1 MSDSNPIVRRSTLG
15 AATLAVASLAF
26 AATSAAA
33 QPVALGSAESFAVLG
48 QTTVTGTGAST
59 VTGDVGAGLGGSVTG
74 FPPGTVDEASD
85 VHEGDA
91 VAVQA
96 LLDATAAFED
106 LAARPCPDAND
117 LTGQD
122 LGGLSLGPGVY
133 CFDGDAPLTGTL
145 TLTLTGAGP
154 WTFQI
159 GGLLTIEASAQVLT
173 PDITSACSGSL
184 VHWQVGGASATIG
197 ASSAVIG
204 NILSQIDITLG
215 AGASLDGRAVA
226 LDGGVTMED
235 NQVAACSVGDAFPP
249 GDAFKVTGGG
259 QLSVPDPDSADIHRS
274 GRGRATFAFVAR
286 PGTDGGE
293 ARGRFVYLNHSNR
306 RHVSAFGRRGHI
318 FGRVT
323 DIDVVA
329 VNDDG
334 SAKTVRFNGTCPRP
348 DCTFSALVEDNGE
361 GHRDDDE
368 GEDDADG
375 DGQPDSESH
384 RRWRPRDRL
393 GLVIVANGEILEA
406 RALRPIARGNIQF
419 HAPADTTLTTD
430 VNDVEFG
437 PGSVVDVS
445 VSMDPGAARTTADA
459 YVVLELPNGQLL
471 SWTGRG
477 LVPGLVPVA
486 RGFVPFAFQG
496 ALAQVTIP
504 RGAPAGRYT
513 WLSALTA
520 AGTLNL
526 LTPIAETVFT
536 IAP

>member
-1 MSDSNPIVRRSTLG
+1 MSDSNTIVRRSTLG
-15 AATLAVASLAF
+15 AAMLAAASLALT
-26 AATSAAA
+26 AAPAAA

-48 QTTVTGTGAST
+48 QATVTNTGASA
-59 VTGDVGAGLGGSVTG
+59 VTGDVGTGLGGAVTG
-74 FPPGTVDEASD
+74 FPPGTVDEASS

-106 LAARPCPDAND
+106 LAALTCPDTND
-117 LTGQD
+117 LTGQN
-122 LGGLSLGPGVY
+122 LGGRSLEPGVY

-145 TLTLTGAGP
+145 TLTGAGP
-154 WTFQI
+154 WTFQV
-159 GGLLTIEASAQVLT
+159 GGLLTIDASAQVLT
-173 PDITSACSGSL
+173 PDITSACSGSQ
-184 VHWQVGGASATIG
+184 VHWQVGGASATVG
-197 ASSAVIG
+197 ASAAVVG
-204 NILSQIDITLG
+204 NILSQNDITLG

-226 LDGGVTMED
+226 LDGGVTMEN
-235 NQVAACSVGDAFPP
+235 NQVAACSFGDAFPP
-249 GDAFKVTGGG
+249 ADAFKVTGGG
-259 QLSVPDPDSADIHRS
+259 QLSVPDPDSADFRRS
-274 GRGRATFAFVAR
+274 GRGRATFAFVAM
-286 PGTDGGE
+286 PGTNGGE

-306 RHVSAFGRRGHI
+306 RHVPAFGRRGHI

-329 VNDDG
+329 VNEDG
-334 SAKTVRFNGTCPRP
+334 SAKTVRFNGTCARP
-348 DCTFSALVEDNGE
+348 DCTFSVLVEDHGE

-368 GEDDADG
+368 GEDDDDG
-375 DGQPDSESH
+375 DGQPDSPSH
-384 RRWRPRDRL
+384 GRWRPRDRL

-406 RALRPIARGNIQF
+406 RAPRPIARGNIQF
-419 HAPADTTLTTD
+419 HEPADTALTTD
-430 VNDVEFG
+430 VNDLEFG
-437 PGSVVDVS
+437 PGNVVDVT
-445 VSMDPGAARTTADA
+445 VSMDPGAARTPADA
-459 YVVLELPNGQLL
+459 YVVLELPNGQLM

-486 RGFVPFAFQG
+486 RGFAPFAFQG
-496 ALAQVTIP
+496 ALAQVTVP

-536 IAP
+536 ITP